1 MFNLEENIINLNPN
15 ILYVFNS
22 NFDGTTNIATSTYH
36 DHDFL
41 EISIITSGYAHYN
54 IENNYIK
61 LIPGQAL
68 VLNPG
73 VHHQQMMHK
82 DIKYSDLHIGISNI
96 KLHQSNND
104 FITLNNLN
112 SILTI
117 SKHREDFI
125 RCCYDIITEQNEKKL
140 GYALTLKS
148 LVMKLIVIILREL
161 DTSPEKNL
169 TPSYLI
175 EYTEKHHIV
184 NSIITF
190 MNENYMTDISLD
202 KISKNMYLSP
212 VYISKLFKE
221 EIGYSPINYLI
232 KIRLDKSANLL
243 EEKLYTIK
251 EVAKMVGYND
261 VYHFSKQ
268 FKKHYGI
275 PPSKFTKKSGLC
287 NNIL

>member
-1 MFNLEENIINLNPN
+1 MFDIEENIINLNPN

-36 DHDFL
+36 NHDFL
-41 EISIITSGYAHYN
+41 ELSIITSGYAHYN
-54 IENNYIK
+54 IEDNYIK
-61 LIPGQAL
+61 LIPGQVL

-73 VHHQQMMHK
+73 VHHQQLMHK

-96 KLHQSNND
+96 KLHQNKNN
-104 FITLNNLN
+104 FIDLNGLN
-112 SILTI
+112 SLLTI
-117 SKHREDFI
+117 SKYRDDFI
-125 RCCYDIITEQNEKKL
+125 QCCYDIINEQNEQKL
-140 GYALTLKS
+140 GYALTLKA
-148 LVMKLIVIILREL
+148 LTMKLIIIILREL
-161 DTSPEKNL
+161 DTSPH
-169 TPSYLI
+169 TDSTYSYLV

-184 NSIITF
+184 NSIIKF

-232 KIRLDKSANLL
+232 KIRLDKSAKLL
-243 EEKLYTIK
+243 EDKSYTIK

-261 VYHFSKQ
+261 VYHYSKQ

-275 PPSKFTKKSGLC
+275 TPSKFTNKSVSQ
-287 NNIL
+287 NNKL